1 MLSSKLSATARQMGK
16 FALLVSVA
24 TMAVPSM
31 VCAQTSLPT
40 NLPANA
46 SSYADV
52 ADYAADAAT
61 IIHARIRRATVVDP
75 TRAQGVPANLV
86 RLYVEADVQA
96 VLYGSA
102 PVAARVAYITDQPRQ
117 ANGKPPKLN
126 RAEVLL
132 FARPVTVS
140 NQLTLV
146 TPSAQLSWSTDR
158 EVTAR
163 SIARELGQGT
173 PPPKITGIS
182 QAFYVAGTIPGESET
197 QIFLT
202 TATSQP
208 VSLTIL
214 RRPGTEPQ
222 WAVAFG
228 EIVDESATRP
238 AQRTLGWYRLACGL
252 PATVPAAAMQDAT
265 PSDRTAIARD
275 YALVTSGVGVCD
287 RTVPHP
293 QPR

>member
-1 MLSSKLSATARQMGK
+1 MPSKVSAMARQLGK
-16 FALLVSVA
+16 LGLLVSAA
-24 TMAVPSM
+24 TTMFPTAIS
-31 VCAQTSLPT
+31 AQTSTPT
-40 NLPANA
+40 NLPVAT

-52 ADYAADAAT
+52 ADFAAEAAT
-61 IIHARIRRATVVDP
+61 IVHARIRRVTVVDP
-75 TRAQGVPANLV
+75 ARAPGLPANLV
-86 RLYVEADVQA
+86 RLYVEADVRA
-96 VLYGSA
+96 VIFGSA
-102 PVAARVAYITDQPRQ
+102 PLASRVVYITDQPRQ
-117 ANGKPPKLN
+117 ANGKPPRLN

-132 FARPVTVS
+132 FARRVTNP

-146 TPSAQLSWSTDR
+146 NPAAQLSWSTDR

-163 SIARELGQGT
+163 AIARELGRGA
-173 PPPKITGIS
+173 PPPRVTGIS
-182 QAFYVAGTIPGESET
+182 QAFHVAGTIPGESET

-202 TATSQP
+202 TATNQP

-238 AQRTLGWYRLACGL
+238 APRTLGWYRLACGL
-252 PATVPAAAMQDAT
+252 PATVPTQAMEGMA
-265 PSDRTAIARD
+265 PADRSAIARD
-275 YALVTSGVGVCD
+275 YALVISGVGYCD
-287 RTVPHP
+287 RTTPSP